1 MTFAHCRAIPAE
13 SQRRTE
19 VSTIHQRFEVERPSE
34 TVYDAL
40 AEPQLVIEA
49 LPGVIRVTRLSDSI
63 YRVIAGDPAAP
74 SQTDM
79 HVTPRMSP
87 RGVEWRTADG
97 AWSGTIDLEPLGAER
112 TAVVLTAAGT
122 STAESAAPS
131 ATALHEL
138 VQALKRALQHAHVR
152 VTTGGAHGPEWAG
165 SNAMRRYASE
175 WRDAAQSALTRPVEL
190 PFRLMRTFS
199 RQMDRLWSDVLG
211 GTPMSRLPQLVPGLA
226 WNPNVEVCEQDDQV
240 RVCIDVPGVEESNLQ
255 VEIEE
260 GALIIRGERQDERAS
275 DPGRRRSEFHY
286 GSFTRR
292 IPLPDG
298 IDADAARAILRNG
311 VLEIRIPLHRREPR
325 RVPVQHAG

>member
-1 MTFAHCRAIPAE
+1 MA
-13 SQRRTE
+13 
-19 VSTIHQRFEVERPSE
+19 TIHQRFEVDRPQE
-34 TVYDAL
+34 AVYDAL
-40 AEPQLVIEA
+40 AEPQLVLEA
-49 LPGVIRVTRLSDSI
+49 LPGVIRITRLSDSI
-63 YRVIAGDPAAP
+63 YRVIAGNPAAP
-74 SQTDM
+74 SQTDV
-79 HVTPRMSP
+79 HVLPRISP
-87 RGVEWRTADG
+87 RGVDWRTADG
-97 AWSGTIDLEPLGAER
+97 VWSGAFDLEPLGSAR

-122 STAESAAPS
+122 STADSAAPS
-131 ATALHEL
+131 ATTLHEAI
-138 VQALKRALQHAHVR
+138 QAFKRALQDAHVR
-152 VTTGGAHGPEWAG
+152 VTTGGAHGADWAG
-165 SNAMRRYASE
+165 SGTMRRYASE
-175 WRDAAQSALTRPVEL
+175 WRDAAQSALTRPVEF
-190 PFRLMRTFS
+190 PFKLVRTFS

-226 WNPNVEVCEQDDQV
+226 WSPNVEVCEQDDQV

-260 GALIIRGERQDERAS
+260 GALTIRGERQDERAS